1 MRFVF
6 VLLLGFLALPTYA
19 ANVYRWVD
27 EAGKVQYSDKPPV
40 GQSKALMELD
50 RAGRIRK
57 GNEPI
62 LTPSERAAL
71 EAKEK
76 AEQERR
82 RMDKA
87 LLQSFSN
94 VNEIDLLRDRQI
106 EAVGA
111 GIKTNQ
117 LRRAVVMQRA
127 EQQQQQVDRLLKNKR
142 PIPTDLQADIYI
154 SNKEIEDIDKAIS
167 VQQSHVESLKERAD
181 LYKRRFLEL
190 KSMQP
195 R

>member
-1 MRFVF
+1 M
-6 VLLLGFLALPTYA
+6 
-19 ANVYRWVD
+19 
-27 EAGKVQYSDKPPV
+27 
-40 GQSKALMELD
+40 
-50 RAGRIRK
+50 
-57 GNEPI
+57 
-62 LTPSERAAL
+62 
-71 EAKEK
+71 
-76 AEQERR
+76 
-82 RMDKA
+82 
-87 LLQSFSN
+87 
-94 VNEIDLLRDRQI
+94 
-106 EAVGA
+106 GA

-117 LRRAVVMQRA
+117 LRRVVVMQRA

-167 VQQSHVESLKERAD
+167 VQQSHVESVKERGD